1 MKLRILLEAEEE
13 ARASAIWYQK
23 QFVGLG
29 DAFLDDLESALRR
42 IEDDPSRFPKLE
54 TAKSD
59 HIKRCRFL
67 RFPFLHRFRNHR
79 FGNSGTRGGTF
90 QTSTELLAPSQV
102 NR

>member
-59 HIKRCRFL
+59 RIKRCRFL
-67 RFPFLHRFRNHR
+67 RFPFYIVFEIIDSEIVVLAVAHSRRRPNYWRHRK
-79 FGNSGTRGGTF
+79 
-90 QTSTELLAPSQV
+90 
-102 NR
+102 